1 MCLPLKIDL
10 RVNVRGVDGNVP
22 QPSADGIDIDSG
34 AEQVGR
40 RRMTDGVWA
49 NTLALQRR
57 TPSRRFTN
65 VTAQ

>member
-40 RRMTDGVWA
+40 RRMSPMSLKT
-49 NTLALQRR
+49 
-57 TPSRRFTN
+57 
-65 VTAQ
+65 